1 MDGGVGCEW
10 LRGCGGSAELID
22 ARDDGYI
29 LRTVLIRRSKP
40 EIMMEPMLIIEYAK

>member
-22 ARDDGYI
+22 ARDDGTYSAHK
-29 LRTVLIRRSKP
+29 SKP
-40 EIMMEPMLIIEYAK
+40 DIMMERMLIMEYAK